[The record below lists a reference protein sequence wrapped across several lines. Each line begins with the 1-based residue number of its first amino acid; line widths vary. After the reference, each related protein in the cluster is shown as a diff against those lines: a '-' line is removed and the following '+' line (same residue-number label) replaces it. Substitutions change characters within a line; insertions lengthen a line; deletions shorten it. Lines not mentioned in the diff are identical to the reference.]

1 VWSLSHPVEDESG
14 PDLGEEEGGLLGHPL
29 SDGGEVPNVLE
40 AGVVEDDGEVVLL
53 VCHLLHD
60 GIGLSVVCDGGF
72 ALIGLVDA
80 VDDKLLCDVSVKVP
94 HGVLLTSVVCK
105 EALSGFEVETEQ
117 DGTKGLARALT
128 EDYDLILL
136 DLMLPGIDGYEVC
149 REIRKTSNIPIIML
163 SAKGEIFDKVLGL
176 ELGADDYMIKPFDS
190 KELVARVKAVLRR
203 LQPAKTTIAPNPSLK
218 CVEYP
223 NLTVNL
229 SNYSVICDGKQVD
242 MPPKELE
249 LLYFL
254 ASSPNQVF
262 TREQLLDHIWGY
274 EYIGDTRTVDV
285 HVKRLREK
293 IKDHAS
299 WQIGTVWGIGY
310 KFEVK

>member
-1 VWSLSHPVEDESG
+1 MANKQKIMIVDDDANIAELISLYLTKECFDTQIVHD
-14 PDLGEEEGGLLGHPL
+14 GEEALKTFNTYK
-29 SDGGEVPNVLE
+29 PN
-40 AGVVEDDGEVVLL
+40 L
-53 VCHLLHD
+53 V
-60 GIGLSVVCDGGF
+60 
-72 ALIGLVDA
+72 
-80 VDDKLLCDVSVKVP
+80 
-94 HGVLLTSVVCK
+94 
-105 EALSGFEVETEQ
+105 
-117 DGTKGLARALT
+117 
-128 EDYDLILL
+128 LL
-136 DLMLPGIDGYEVC
+136 DLMLPGIDGYQVC
-149 REIRKTSNIPIIML
+149 REIRATSQIPIIML

-176 ELGADDYMIKPFDS
+176 ELGADDYMEKPFDS

-203 LQPAKTTIAPNPSLK
+203 AQPAKTVETPSDVK

-223 NLTVNL
+223 DLIINQT
-229 SNYSVICDGKQVD
+229 NYSVMYYGEAVE

-285 HVKRLREK
+285 HIKRLREK
-293 IKDHAS
+293 IKDHEMWRLS
-299 WQIGTVWGIGY
+299 TVWGIGY